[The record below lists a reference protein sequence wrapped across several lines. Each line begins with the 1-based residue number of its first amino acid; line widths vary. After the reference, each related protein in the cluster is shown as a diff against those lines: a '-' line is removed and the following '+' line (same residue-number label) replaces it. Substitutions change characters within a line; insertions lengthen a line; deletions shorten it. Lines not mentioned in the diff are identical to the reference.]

1 MAEKLSVYQYPIKGI
16 KIISP
21 KKKPSETDVI
31 IGYTLVQDHVSNLFT
46 GCLPLQMHKMHKMHK
61 QYQQPVYENLE
72 NLLGNLNTKSI
83 SIIPRNLSPIYEESY
98 V

>member
-1 MAEKLSVYQYPIKGI
+1 MSENLSVYQYPIKGI

-21 KKKPSETDVI
+21 KNKPLETDVI
-31 IGYTLVQDHVSNLFT
+31 IGYTLVEVNDSNLFT
-46 GCLPLQMHKMHKMHK
+46 GCLSLQMHK

-72 NLLGNLNTKSI
+72 KLFRNLNRNSI
-83 SIIPRNLSPIYEESY
+83 SITPKNLSPIYEESCVY

>member
-31 IGYTLVQDHVSNLFT
+31 IGYTLVQEHTSNLFT
-46 GCLPLQMHKMHKMHK
+46 GCLPLHVYK

-72 NLLGNLNTKSI
+72 NLFGNLNTKSI
-83 SIIPRNLSPIYEESY
+83 SIIARNLSPIYEESCVY

>member
-1 MAEKLSVYQYPIKGI
+1 MNIYQYPIKGI

-31 IGYTLVQDHVSNLFT
+31 IGYTLVQDTSNLFT
-46 GCLPLQMHKMHKMHK
+46 GCLPLHK

-72 NLLGNLNTKSI
+72 NLFGKLNTKSI
-83 SIIPRNLSPIYEESY
+83 SIIARNLSPIYEESCVY

>member
-1 MAEKLSVYQYPIKGI
+1 MDEKLSVYQYPIKGI

-31 IGYTLVQDHVSNLFT
+31 IGYTLVQDHTSNLFT
-46 GCLPLQMHKMHKMHK
+46 GCLPLYK
-61 QYQQPVYENLE
+61 QCQQPVYENLE
-72 NLLGNLNTKSI
+72 NLFGKMNTKSI
-83 SIIPRNLSPIYEESY
+83 SIMPKNLSPIYEESCVY

>member
-1 MAEKLSVYQYPIKGI
+1 MNTKLTVYQYPIKGI

-21 KKKPSETDVI
+21 KKKPSDTDVI
-31 IGYTLVQDHVSNLFT
+31 IGYTLVEVSDHNLFT
-46 GCLPLQMHKMHKMHK
+46 GCLPLNIHK

-72 NLLGNLNTKSI
+72 KLFRNLNTKSI
-83 SIIPRNLSPIYEESY
+83 SIMPRNLSPIYEESCVY

>member
-1 MAEKLSVYQYPIKGI
+1 MDEKLSVYQYPIKGI

-31 IGYTLVQDHVSNLFT
+31 IGYTLVQDHTSNLFT
-46 GCLPLQMHKMHKMHK
+46 GCLPLHK

-72 NLLGNLNTKSI
+72 NLFKNLNQKSI
-83 SIIPRNLSPIYEESY
+83 SIMPKNLSPIYEESCVY

>member
-1 MAEKLSVYQYPIKGI
+1 MSIYQYPIKGI
-16 KIISP
+16 KIINP

-31 IGYTLVQDHVSNLFT
+31 IGYELIEIQDHNPFT
-46 GCLPLQMHKMHKMHK
+46 GCLYLHK

-72 NLLGNLNTKSI
+72 NLFKNLNTQSI
-83 SIIPRNLSPIYEESY
+83 SIIPKNLSPIYEEVCVY